1 MKYFIDKYRFF
12 CHLLCVLNSCS
23 LFHFISDSFFFPSVS
38 LCISLAPFTLFLQ
51 SLFLQ
56 KLQSLSLIYLSLLLS
71 NFSFLC
77 SSHRYIFFSLS
88 LSSRFI
94 FFSVHFLSRLSR
106 QYFFPS
112 HTIYFTFPFP
122 FSLSPY
128 SDVVFFPIVPLN
140 SI

>member
-1 MKYFIDKYRFF
+1 MSFALCIEF
-12 CHLLCVLNSCS
+12 LL
-23 LFHFISDSFFFPSVS
+23 FISLYFRFFFFPSVS
-38 LCISLAPFTLFLQ
+38 LCISLAPFILFLQ

-112 HTIYFTFPFP
+112 HTIYFTFPL
-122 FSLSPY
+122 SLSPY